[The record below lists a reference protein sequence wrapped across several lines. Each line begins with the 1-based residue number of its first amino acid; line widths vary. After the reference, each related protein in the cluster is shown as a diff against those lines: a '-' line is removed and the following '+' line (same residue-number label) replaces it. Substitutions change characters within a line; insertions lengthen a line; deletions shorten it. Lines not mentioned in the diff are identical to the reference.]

1 MSRTSPRVAAAALAC
16 VPCAV
21 LAQVAPPPPP
31 VQQPDEIIVTGT
43 ALTLT
48 TGIAGQ
54 TVTTIDTRDIALT
67 PATTIG
73 DIVKLA
79 PGVAF
84 IQGNGPRDV
93 GVSIRGSNARQSFG
107 ARNIQVFEDDF
118 PVTQPDGL
126 ARFDLTDPHAYGAVD
141 IVRGP

>member
-1 MSRTSPRVAAAALAC
+1 MSRTSSRVAAAALAC

-48 TGIAGQ
+48 AGIAGQ

-73 DIVKLA
+73 DIVKRRVHEYEAEQEAL
-79 PGVAF
+79 
-84 IQGNGPRDV
+84 RDY
-93 GVSIRGSNARQSFG
+93 IKTA
-107 ARNIQVFEDDF
+107 
-118 PVTQPDGL
+118 
-126 ARFDLTDPHAYGAVD
+126 
-141 IVRGP
+141 